1 MKAISFSA
9 KISRPE
15 YERAKN
21 LVSGRYLLFCI
32 HACII
37 PKTGA
42 GFCFYGAHGM
52 FPLYIQFVILNM
64 ACYAFNGYSP

>member
-32 HACII
+32 HACIRTKNLQC
-37 PKTGA
+37 PGRSSQK
-42 GFCFYGAHGM
+42 
-52 FPLYIQFVILNM
+52 PERIQTSVNDAIYVSKRNILL
-64 ACYAFNGYSP
+64 